1 MDLFPAHLDSR
12 NDNSTLKEA
21 LVNQI
26 YTIPEKKINL
36 VNDIGL
42 TENYLIYIDMI
53 KNVSIDEK
61 SEEYEKY
68 LNISKIKITN
78 GLFNTYDNFVKE
90 KYKIDINYK
99 ALNIV
104 KNHFNQ

>member
-1 MDLFPAHLDSR
+1 MLSSIEILILSAIQGIFEFLPVSSVAHLDLIAKYYSF
-12 NDNSTLKEA
+12 N
-21 LVNQI
+21 NQ
-26 YTIPEKKINL
+26 
-36 VNDIGL
+36 
-42 TENYLIYIDMI
+42 NYLIYIDMI

-61 SEEYEKY
+61 SDEYEKY